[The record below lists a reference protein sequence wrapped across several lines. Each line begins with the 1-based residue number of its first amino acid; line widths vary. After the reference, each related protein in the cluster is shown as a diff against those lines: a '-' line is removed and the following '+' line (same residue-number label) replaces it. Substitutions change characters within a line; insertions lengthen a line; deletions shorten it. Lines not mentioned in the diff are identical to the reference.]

1 MFRRLAD
8 TYKTQA
14 RHALK
19 VGCGGKTIYNLPVDL
34 EPIFKTTK
42 NDSTWL
48 SAISKWI
55 TPTSKKQTAPT
66 PITSDAN
73 LSFLQL
79 RISDNDDTTPASAE
93 QFLIGLGHMSSS
105 IAFEIIGHNE
115 QTIFQFVCNQIQQTA
130 LEGLLSVQYPNSQVI
145 STSGDLLSQALNNT
159 TLILAEYNLHH
170 YHAYMLKTFTSFKG
184 IDPLHVVLGVLEE
197 VPIEGFGAVQIIFR
211 KINDRWRNHLRH
223 ISSDPFDA
231 NLPALPEEES
241 LVACADKKSGN
252 PFFAVAIRL
261 LASDDTIVERLEGF
275 LSVFGSDK
283 NHLIR
288 AHPASSHPQ
297 TRHREIALGRKTYRH
312 GMFFNATELAGFVHL
327 PSTSIS
333 AEKLQR
339 TGMKTKA
346 LSTYFRNRTNG
357 IRLGINQH
365 RGKIW
370 KIQLTEEELT
380 RHLYCCG
387 VSGTGKSTFLLNTVL
402 QLIHEG
408 YGVAVLDPHGDL
420 VEEHILPRIPPHRR
434 QDVIWFDPSDDVYP
448 IGFNI
453 LAADTEEER
462 DLLAEDLV
470 SIFKRTTTGWGP
482 RLETLLAY
490 AILAIVGSK
499 QGGTL
504 TDLRQFL
511 ADPAVRKT
519 YLTHH
524 PDQDV
529 QYFWDV
535 EFPSFPKNAVGPVQT
550 RLNAFLRRRRIR
562 NIVGQKHNN
571 LPFRK
576 MMDES
581 KIFLAKLSQGA
592 IGESNSYLLGSLLCA
607 RFQQT
612 AMMRQNVSESQR
624 RTFVLVIDEF
634 HNFICRSMESILS
647 GARKYH
653 LGLCLAHQEM
663 QQLWSRDKE
672 VAASVLANPYTRIC
686 FRVGDADAKYLS
698 EGFGSFRTIDLQNL
712 SRGQALIRFD
722 RSDYT
727 CNIETLPPPS
737 LPESGRQIAQGI
749 IEMSRKT
756 YGTPIGE
763 PQSQSPTNGQS
774 TIKNTISDDDFYA

>member
-1 MFRRLAD
+1 MFQRLED
-8 TYKTQA
+8 IYKTQA
-14 RHALK
+14 RQALK
-19 VGCGGKTIYNLPVDL
+19 AGCGGKTVYNFPVDL
-34 EPIFKTTK
+34 EPIFESTK
-42 NDSTWL
+42 NDSTWFSSIKRL
-48 SAISKWI
+48 ITHQAKEQNVPIAIS
-55 TPTSKKQTAPT
+55 SEYC
-66 PITSDAN
+66 

-79 RISDNDDTTPASAE
+79 RISEKDDTTPASAE
-93 QFLIGLGHMSSS
+93 QFLIGLGQMPSLV
-105 IAFEIIGHNE
+105 AFEIIGDEE
-115 QTIFQFVCNQIQQTA
+115 QTVFQFVCKKMQQIA
-130 LEGLLSVQYPNSQVI
+130 LEGFLSVQYPNSQI
-145 STSGDLLSQALNNT
+145 ITTCDDALSQSLTNT
-159 TLILAEYNLHH
+159 SLILTEYNLRN

-184 IDPLHVVLGVLEE
+184 TDPLSVAIGVLEE
-197 VPIEGFGAVQIIFR
+197 LPIEGFGAVQIIFR
-211 KINDRWRNHLRH
+211 KINDQWRDHLRR
-223 ISSDPFDA
+223 ISSDPFDPT
-231 NLPALPEEES
+231 LPALPEEAD
-241 LVACADKKSGN
+241 LVACTAKKTDS
-252 PFFAVAIRL
+252 PFFAVAVRL
-261 LASDDTIVERLEGF
+261 LGSDHTVIERLEGF
-275 LSVFGSDK
+275 LSVFGNHK
-283 NHLIR
+283 NQLIR
-288 AHPASSHPQ
+288 TSSHPQ
-297 TRHREIALGRKTYRH
+297 TRHKELALGRITYRH
-312 GMFFNATELAGFVHL
+312 GMLLNATELAGLVHL
-327 PSTSIS
+327 PSTSIR

-339 TGMKTKA
+339 TGIKTKA
-346 LSTYFRNRTNG
+346 LPTPFRNRTG
-357 IRLGINQH
+357 SIQLGINQH
-365 RGKIW
+365 RGKNW
-370 KIQLTEEELT
+370 QVQLTEEELT

-453 LAADTEEER
+453 LAADSEDER

-511 ADPAVRKT
+511 ADPSVRKT

-562 NIVGQKHNN
+562 NIVGQKHNS

-581 KIFLAKLSQGA
+581 KIFLGKLSQGA

-634 HNFICRSMESILS
+634 HNFICRSMEAILS

-663 QQLWSRDKE
+663 QWSRDKE

-686 FRVGDADAKYLS
+686 FRVGDTDAKYLS
-698 EGFGSFRTIDLQNL
+698 EGFGSFGTVDLQNL
-712 SRGQALIRFD
+712 SRGQALIRLD
-722 RSDYT
+722 RSDFT
-727 CNIETLPPPS
+727 CNLETLPPPPH
-737 LPESGRQIAQGI
+737 PENGKQIAQDI
-749 IEMSRKT
+749 IEMSRRA
-756 YGTPIGE
+756 YGTPIGNN
-763 PQSQSPTNGQS
+763 QQQSPTHGHTPTQ
-774 TIKNTISDDDFYA
+774 KTISDDDFYA

>member
-1 MFRRLAD
+1 MFQRLAD
-8 TYKTQA
+8 VYIEKS
-14 RHALK
+14 RSALN
-19 VGCGGKTIYNLPVDL
+19 VGRGNTVTHDLPVDL
-34 EPIFKTTK
+34 EPIIETVDTRH
-42 NDSTWL
+42 
-48 SAISKWI
+48 KWTSSI
-55 TPTSKKQTAPT
+55 TRLFAPT
-66 PITSDAN
+66 LQNSDTSSHASPPATHN
-73 LSFLQL
+73 VCLRV
-79 RISDNDDTTPASAE
+79 RISDQDDTTPASAE
-93 QFLIGLGHMSSS
+93 QFLIGLGNMTHP
-105 IAFEIIGHNE
+105 IAFEIIGHKE
-115 QTIFQFVCNQIQQTA
+115 RMDFQFVCDETMQSM
-130 LEGLLSVQYPNSQVI
+130 LEGLLAVYLPHSQIV
-145 STSGDLLSQALNNT
+145 TTPDDALSEM
-159 TLILAEYNLHH
+159 IIMKDFVFSEYNLAHS
-170 YHAYMLKTFTSFKG
+170 HAYPLNTFASFKQT
-184 IDPLHVVLGVLEE
+184 DPLTVALAALETLS
-197 VPIEGFGAVQIIFR
+197 VNDCGAIQILFR
-211 KINDRWRNHLRH
+211 RVTDFWRDHLQKA
-223 ISSDPFDA
+223 SVDQYDSK
-231 NLPALPEEES
+231 LPSIPNQDTLIKN
-241 LVACADKKSGN
+241 ADQKTAY
-252 PFFAVAIRL
+252 PFFAVAIRIIGS
-261 LASDDTIVERLEGF
+261 APSIVERLEGF
-275 LSVFGSDK
+275 LNLFNS
-283 NHLIR
+283 
-288 AHPASSHPQ
+288 PQ
-297 TRHREIALGRKTYRH
+297 NRFERIVKMHTPKQQRHVLQQRITYRY
-312 GMFFNATELAGFVHL
+312 GMLLNAIELTGLVHL
-327 PSTSIS
+327 PSSSIT

-339 TGMKTKA
+339 TGIKTKT
-346 LSTYFRNRTNG
+346 LSPPFRNRTG
-357 IRLGINQH
+357 GVQLGVNQH

-370 KIQLTEEELT
+370 KVQLTEEELT

-387 VSGTGKSTFLLNTVL
+387 VSGTGKSTFLLNTIL
-402 QLIHEG
+402 QLIQEG

-420 VEEHILPRIPPHRR
+420 VEEHILPRIPSHRR
-434 QDVIWFDPSDDVYP
+434 QDVIWFDPADDISP

-453 LAADTEEER
+453 LAADSEEER

-504 TDLRQFL
+504 NDLRQFL

-663 QQLWSRDKE
+663 QQLWSRDRE

-686 FRVGDADAKYLS
+686 FRVGDTDAKYLS
-698 EGFGSFRTIDLQNL
+698 EGFGSFRTVDLQNL

-722 RSDYT
+722 RSDFT
-727 CNIETLPPPS
+727 CNLETLPPPPY
-737 LPESGRQIAQGI
+737 PENGKQIAQDI
-749 IEMSRKT
+749 IEMSRKA
-756 YGTPIGE
+756 YGRPIGKDQ
-763 PQSQSPTNGQS
+763 PQSPAPNHSPTS
-774 TIKNTISDDDFYA
+774 KTISDDDFYA